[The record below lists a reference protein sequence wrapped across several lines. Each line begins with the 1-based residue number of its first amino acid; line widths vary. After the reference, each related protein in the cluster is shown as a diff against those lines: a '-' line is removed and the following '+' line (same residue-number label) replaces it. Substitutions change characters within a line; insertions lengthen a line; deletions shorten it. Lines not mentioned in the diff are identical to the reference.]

1 MSDLELNMIIQALQK
16 AYRAKVVVQDVE
28 EDFIK
33 EYSNDVLAEVQKAIR
48 ICLVDY
54 EYTKLYFNKKQ

>member
-1 MSDLELNMIIQALQK
+1 MSDLELNLIIPALQK
-16 AYRAKVVVQDVE
+16 AYRAKVILQDVE
-28 EDFIK
+28 EDFIR
-33 EYSNDVLAEVQKAIR
+33 EYARDVLAEVSKAIR